1 MNGKLINYFFEI
13 VLTLNLDKFT
23 IKLFIKY
30 YKKYNFS
37 EFIRLFYYRMKLCE
51 VRKLKSNIIC

>member
-1 MNGKLINYFFEI
+1 MESWLVIFLKL

-23 IKLFIKY
+23 IKLSIKY

-37 EFIRLFYYRMKLCE
+37 EFIRLFY
-51 VRKLKSNIIC
+51 